1 MEIRKVKLIFIF
13 PVKFY
18 QKFISP
24 MMPAHCRYVPTCS
37 QYCVECIEKLP
48 IYLALWYSL
57 LRILKCNQFFPGG
70 YDPVPEK

>member
-1 MEIRKVKLIFIF
+1 
-13 PVKFY
+13 
-18 QKFISP
+18 